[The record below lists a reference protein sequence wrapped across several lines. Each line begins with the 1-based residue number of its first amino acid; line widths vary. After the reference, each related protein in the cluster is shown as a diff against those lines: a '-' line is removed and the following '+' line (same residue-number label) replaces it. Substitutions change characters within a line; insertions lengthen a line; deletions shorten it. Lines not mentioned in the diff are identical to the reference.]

1 MRTSTPPASIQ
12 TIRIRTYDALKPWL
26 DGFRADT
33 FNLLFLT
40 GAPGLGKSRMVRA
53 ALGTRP
59 HLWIEGHATPLKA
72 YMELYRHRDQ
82 PVVFDDEDTFHS
94 HPQKVA
100 LMKCLCGTEP
110 VKRLA
115 WDTTSPVLDEA
126 CVPGSFETASKV
138 MVVTNRATAVAP
150 GVAALFDRGSVL
162 AFEPTAA
169 ELHAQVEPWLGDPE
183 VLAFFAEWLPL
194 IAAPSMRL
202 YVKAK
207 EMKAAGIDWKAVLLK
222 QWKGKRFGLVARL
235 QDELEL
241 ASEEHRA
248 AAFEARGGGSRATY
262 FRYLKKWRELR
273 GECG

>member
-1 MRTSTPPASIQ
+1 MRTSTPPATIQ
-12 TIRIRTYDALKPWL
+12 SIRIRTYAALHPWL
-26 DGFRADT
+26 NGFRADKI
-33 FNLLFLT
+33 NLLFLT

-53 ALGTRP
+53 ALHHRP

-82 PVVFDDEDTFHS
+82 PVVIDDEDTFQS

-126 CVPGSFETASKV
+126 CVPGAFETASKV
-138 MVVTNRATAVAP
+138 VVVTNRANAVAP

-162 AFEPTAA
+162 SFEPTAA
-169 ELHAQVEPWLGDPE
+169 EIHAQVEPWLGDPE
-183 VLAFFAEWLPL
+183 VLAFFAEWLGAVPS
-194 IAAPSMRL
+194 PSMRL

-207 EMKAAGIDWKAVLLK
+207 EMKELGIDWKAVLLE
-222 QWKGKRFGLVARL
+222 QWDSTQFGLVARL
-235 QDELEL
+235 HAEPQL
-241 ASEEHRA
+241 ATEEHRA